1 MILSIASSSF
11 MVSEPSTM
19 ASSNANSQQI
29 PFTQSPLLLLSNM
42 SNLMSIKLDSINYI
56 VWKLQLTVILDAYSM
71 KDHID
76 GLVTRPSQFLLDAVG
91 SPTLEIN
98 QAFKAWQL
106 RDKALLTLTYS
117 TLTPSILPMVVGLD
131 SAQEVWETLEEKFT
145 SNTRSNILSL
155 KMELQSLKKGID
167 SVRMYLQRIK
177 VA

>member
-1 MILSIASSSF
+1 M
-11 MVSEPSTM
+11 
-19 ASSNANSQQI
+19 
-29 PFTQSPLLLLSNM
+29 
-42 SNLMSIKLDSINYI
+42 
-56 VWKLQLTVILDAYSM
+56 ILDAYSM

-76 GLVTRPSQFLLDAVG
+76 GSVTRSSQFLLDAAG

-117 TLTPSILPMVVGLD
+117 TLTPSILQTVVGLD

-145 SNTRSNILSL
+145 SNIKSNILSL

-177 VA
+177 VS